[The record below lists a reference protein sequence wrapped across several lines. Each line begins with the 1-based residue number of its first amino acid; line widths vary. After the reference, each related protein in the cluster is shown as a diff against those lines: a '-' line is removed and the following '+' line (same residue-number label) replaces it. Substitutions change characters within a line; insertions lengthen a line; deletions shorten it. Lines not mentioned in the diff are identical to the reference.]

1 MINNNYKIIYLPRVL
16 NNAAGA
22 EFFVIIST
30 VNAFEEEYRII
41 WQVTKNINNPL
52 RLWREARQNT
62 VCISWQ

>member
-1 MINNNYKIIYLPRVL
+1 VINNNYKIIYLPRVL

-41 WQVTKNINNPL
+41 
-52 RLWREARQNT
+52 
-62 VCISWQ
+62 